1 MKIRGVNV
9 QGDKVLLALKQPRT
23 RILWVLAVAVVGS
36 LFAYNG
42 CTVYVRPY
50 EMGVKQV
57 ILGGEKGIREGVY
70 GPGLHWITPGVER
83 MHRFPSDL
91 QALEMTDSAAEMSEA
106 SNHRKVRAIKIQTS
120 EGYTVSA
127 DVTVLYRV
135 EDPYRVM
142 TQIGPGRLYEDSAVI
157 PRGEQV
163 LRRTLGELDA
173 DDFYKGDQRDK
184 AMAQAQALLTKE
196 LEPKGIKVTHV
207 LLRQYRYDERYQQA
221 IEQRKIQDQS
231 VFKNMAEAAAAQA
244 EAEKNRII
252 AEGQATVQVELAR
265 GDAEVA
271 KLRSEAE
278 LYRRTK
284 AAEGDLVVKLAKAK
298 GTELENAALRGAGSE
313 NMVGLKMADVLQG
326 TQVIVVPTD
335 GEGGVNPLDLN
346 EALRRFDVKGL

>member
-1 MKIRGVNV
+1 MKLSGEQMVA
-9 QGDKVLLALKQPRT
+9 ALKKPRT
-23 RILWVLAVAVVGS
+23 RVLWPLGVAVLTS
-36 LFAYNG
+36 LFVYNV
-42 CTVYVRPY
+42 CTVYVKPY

-57 ILGGEKGIREGVY
+57 ILGGEKGIRETVY
-70 GPGLHWITPGVER
+70 GPGLNWVTPGAER
-83 MHRFPSDL
+83 MHRFPADL
-91 QALEMTDSAAEMSEA
+91 QVLEMADSAAEVGEGA
-106 SNHRKVRAIKIQTS
+106 DHRVVRAIKIQTS

-127 DVTVLYRV
+127 DVTVLYRI
-135 EDPYRVM
+135 ENPYKVM

-157 PRGEQV
+157 PRAEQV
-163 LRRTLGELDA
+163 LRRTLGEMDA
-173 DDFYKGDQRDK
+173 DDFYKGDRRDK
-184 AMAQAQALLTKE
+184 AVEQARTLLATE

-231 VFKNMAEAAAAQA
+231 VFKNQAEAAAAQA

-284 AAEGDLVVKLAKAK
+284 AAEGDLTVKLAKAK
-298 GTELENAALRGAGSE
+298 GIELENAALRGAGSE
-313 NMVGLKMADVLQG
+313 NMVGLKMADVLGG

-346 EALRRFDVKGL
+346 AALKRFDVKGM

>member
-1 MKIRGVNV
+1 MSNA
-9 QGDKVLLALKQPRT
+9 GDRVLAALKQPRM
-23 RILWVLAVAVVGS
+23 RVLWPLGML
-36 LFAYNG
+36 LFGGLFFYNL
-42 CTVYVRPY
+42 CTIYVRPY

-57 ILGGEKGIREGVY
+57 ILGGETGIREGVY
-70 GPGLHWITPGVER
+70 GPGLHWVTPGAER
-83 MHRFPSDL
+83 MHLFPTDL
-91 QALEMTDSAAEMSEA
+91 QVLEMADSAAEVGEGA
-106 SNHRKVRAIKIQTS
+106 DHRVVRAIKIQTS

-127 DVTVLYRV
+127 DVTVLYRI
-135 EDPYRVM
+135 EDPYKVM

-157 PRGEQV
+157 PRAEQV
-163 LRRTLGELDA
+163 LRRTLGEMDA

-184 AMAQAQALLTKE
+184 AVGQAQKLLIDE

-207 LLRQYRYDERYQQA
+207 LLRQYRYDSRYQQA

-252 AEGQATVQVELAR
+252 AEGQATVQVELTR
-265 GDAEVA
+265 GDAEVS
-271 KLRSEAE
+271 KLLSGAE

-284 AAEGDLVVKLAKAK
+284 AAEGDLVVKLARAK
-298 GTELENAALRGAGSE
+298 GIELENAALRGAGSE
-313 NMVGLKMADVLQG
+313 NMVGLKMADVLGG

-346 EALRRFDVKGL
+346 AALKRFDVKGL

>member
-1 MKIRGVNV
+1 MKLS
-9 QGDKVLLALKQPRT
+9 GDQVLAALKQPRT
-23 RILWVLAVAVVGS
+23 RVLWPVGMLLFAG
-36 LFAYNG
+36 LFAYNA
-42 CTVYVRPY
+42 CTVYVKPY

-57 ILGGEKGIREGVY
+57 ILGGGKGIREHIY
-70 GPGLHWITPGVER
+70 GPGLHWVTPGVER
-83 MHRFPSDL
+83 MHRFSTDL
-91 QALEMTDSAAEMSEA
+91 QVLEMADSASEVGEGA
-106 SNHRKVRAIKIQTS
+106 DHRVVRAIKIQTS

-127 DVTVLYRV
+127 DVTVLYRI
-135 EDPYRVM
+135 ENPYKVM

-157 PRGEQV
+157 PRAEQV
-163 LRRTLGELDA
+163 LRRTLGEMDA

-184 AMAQAQALLTKE
+184 AVAQAQKLMASE
-196 LEPKGIKVTHV
+196 LEPRGIKVTHV
-207 LLRQYRYDERYQQA
+207 LLRQYRYDTRYQQA

-252 AEGQATVQVELAR
+252 AEGQAKVQVELSR

-284 AAEGDLVVKLAKAK
+284 AAEGDLTVKLARAK
-298 GTELENAALRGAGSE
+298 GIELENAALRGAGSE
-313 NMVGLKMADVLQG
+313 NMVGLKMADVLGG

-346 EALRRFDVKGL
+346 AALKRFDVKGM

>member
-1 MKIRGVNV
+1 MNKA
-9 QGDKVLLALKQPRT
+9 GDRVISILKQPRM
-23 RILWVLAVAVVGS
+23 RVLWPLGVLLLGG
-36 LFAYNG
+36 LFFYNL

-70 GPGLHWITPGVER
+70 GPGLHWVTPGAER
-83 MHRFPSDL
+83 MHLFPTDL
-91 QALEMTDSAAEMSEA
+91 QVLEMADNAAEVGVGA
-106 SNHRKVRAIKIQTS
+106 DHRVVRAIKIQTS

-127 DVTVLYRV
+127 DVTVLYRI
-135 EDPYRVM
+135 EDPYRVI

-184 AMAQAQALLTKE
+184 AVAQAQKLLIEE
-196 LEPKGIKVTHV
+196 LTPKGIKVTHV
-207 LLRQYRYDERYQQA
+207 LLRQYRYDSRYQQA

-231 VFKNMAEAAAAQA
+231 VFKNQAEAAAAQA

-252 AEGQATVQVELAR
+252 AEGEATVQVELAR
-265 GDAEVA
+265 GNAEVA
-271 KLRSEAE
+271 KLNSGAD

-284 AAEGDLVVKLAKAK
+284 AAEGDLVVKLARAK
-298 GTELENAALRGAGSE
+298 GIELENAALRGGGSE
-313 NMVGLKMADVLQG
+313 NMVGLKMADVLGG

-335 GEGGVNPLDLN
+335 GAGGVNPLDLN
-346 EALRRFDVKGL
+346 AALKRFDVKGM

>member
-1 MKIRGVNV
+1 MSKA
-9 QGDKVLLALKQPRT
+9 GDRILAALKQPRT
-23 RILWVLAVAVVGS
+23 RMIWPIGVAFFAS
-36 LFAYNG
+36 LFAYNA

-70 GPGLHWITPGVER
+70 GPGLHWVTPGAER
-83 MHRFPSDL
+83 MHLFPTDL
-91 QALEMTDSAAEMSEA
+91 QVLEMADNRAEVGEGA
-106 SNHRKVRAIKIQTS
+106 DHRVVRAIKIQTS

-127 DVTVLYRV
+127 DVTVLYRI
-135 EDPYRVM
+135 EDPYKVM

-157 PRGEQV
+157 PRAEQV
-163 LRRTLGELDA
+163 LRRTLGELDS

-184 AMAQAQALLTKE
+184 AMAQAQKLLVTE
-196 LEPKGIKVTHV
+196 LQPRGITVTHV
-207 LLRQYRYDERYQQA
+207 LLRQYRYDTRYQQA

-252 AEGQATVQVELAR
+252 AEGQAKVQVELAR

-278 LYRRTK
+278 LYRRTQ
-284 AAEGDLVVKLAKAK
+284 AAQGDLVVKLAKAK
-298 GTELENAALRGAGSE
+298 GIELENVALRGAGSE
-313 NMVGLKMADVLQG
+313 NMVGLRMADVLGG

-346 EALRRFDVKGL
+346 AALKRFDVKGM

>member
-1 MKIRGVNV
+1 MKLSGE
-9 QGDKVLLALKQPRT
+9 QVLTALKQPRT
-23 RILWVLAVAVVGS
+23 RVLWPLGVAVFTS
-36 LFAYNG
+36 LFAYNV
-42 CTVYVRPY
+42 CTVYVKPY

-57 ILGGEKGIREGVY
+57 ILGGEKGIRETVY
-70 GPGLHWITPGVER
+70 GPGLHWVTPGAER
-83 MHRFPSDL
+83 MHRFPADL
-91 QALEMTDSAAEMSEA
+91 QVLEMADSPAEVGEGA
-106 SNHRKVRAIKIQTS
+106 DHRVVRAIRIQTS

-127 DVTVLYRV
+127 DVTVLYRI
-135 EDPYRVM
+135 ENPYKVI

-157 PRGEQV
+157 PRAEQV
-163 LRRTLGELDA
+163 LRRTLGEMDA
-173 DDFYKGDQRDK
+173 DDFYKGDRRDK
-184 AMAQAQALLTKE
+184 AVAQAQALLATE

-231 VFKNMAEAAAAQA
+231 VFKNQAEAAAAQA

-252 AEGQATVQVELAR
+252 AEGQARVQVELSR

-284 AAEGDLVVKLAKAK
+284 AAEGDLTVKLARAK
-298 GTELENAALRGAGSE
+298 GIELENAALRGAGSE
-313 NMVGLKMADVLQG
+313 NMVGLKMAEVLGG

-346 EALRRFDVKGL
+346 AALKRFDVKGM

>member
-1 MKIRGVNV
+1 MKLSGERVV
-9 QGDKVLLALKQPRT
+9 AVLKQPRT
-23 RILWVLAVAVVGS
+23 RVLWPLAAALFAS
-36 LFAYNG
+36 LFAYNA
-42 CTVYVRPY
+42 CTVYVKPY

-57 ILGGEKGIREGVY
+57 ILGGEKGIRETVY
-70 GPGLHWITPGVER
+70 GPGLHWVTPGAER

-91 QALEMTDSAAEMSEA
+91 QVLEMADSPAEVGEGA
-106 SNHRKVRAIKIQTS
+106 DHRVVRAIKIQTS

-127 DVTVLYRV
+127 DVTVLYRI
-135 EDPYRVM
+135 ENPYKVI

-157 PRGEQV
+157 PRAEQV
-163 LRRTLGELDA
+163 LRRTLGEMDA

-184 AMAQAQALLTKE
+184 AVAQAQKLLIAE

-231 VFKNMAEAAAAQA
+231 VFKNIAEAEAAQA

-252 AEGQATVQVELAR
+252 AEGQAKVQVELSR

-284 AAEGDLVVKLAKAK
+284 AAQGDLTVKLARAK
-298 GTELENAALRGAGSE
+298 GIELENAALRGAGSE
-313 NMVGLKMADVLQG
+313 NMVGLKMADVLSG

-335 GEGGVNPLDLN
+335 GEAGVNPLDLN
-346 EALRRFDVKGL
+346 AALKRFDVKGM

>member
-1 MKIRGVNV
+1 MSKA
-9 QGDKVLLALKQPRT
+9 GDQILTALKQPRT
-23 RILWVLAVAVVGS
+23 RVLWLLAVLLVGG
-36 LFAYNG
+36 LFAYNV
-42 CTVYVRPY
+42 CTVYIRPY
-50 EMGVKQV
+50 ESGVKQV
-57 ILGGEKGIREGVY
+57 ILGGEKGIRPAVY
-70 GPGLHWITPGVER
+70 GPGLHWVTPGAER
-83 MHRFPSDL
+83 MHRFPTDL
-91 QALEMTDSAAEMSEA
+91 QVLEMADNASEVGEGAE
-106 SNHRKVRAIKIQTS
+106 HRVVRAIKIQTS

-127 DVTVLYRV
+127 DVTVLYRI
-135 EDPYRVM
+135 ENPYNVM

-157 PRGEQV
+157 PRAEQV
-163 LRRTLGELDA
+163 LRRTLGEMDA

-184 AMAQAQALLTKE
+184 AVAQAQKLLSTE

-207 LLRQYRYDERYQQA
+207 LLRQYRYDSRYQQA

-244 EAEKNRII
+244 EAEKNKII
-252 AEGQATVQVELAR
+252 AEGQARVQVELSR

-284 AAEGDLVVKLAKAK
+284 AAEGDLVVKLARAK

-313 NMVGLKMADVLQG
+313 NMVGLKMADVLGG
-326 TQVIVVPTD
+326 TQVIIVPTD

-346 EALRRFDVKGL
+346 AALRRFDVKGM